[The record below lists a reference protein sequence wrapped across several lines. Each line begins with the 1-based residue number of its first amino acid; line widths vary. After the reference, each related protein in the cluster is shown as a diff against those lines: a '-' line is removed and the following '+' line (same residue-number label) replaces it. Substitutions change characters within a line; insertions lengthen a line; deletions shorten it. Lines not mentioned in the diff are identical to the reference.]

1 MSNVLRF
8 ALTHQVL
15 LDLAKERL
23 ASVTKDH
30 GRYKSILEG
39 LAAQCLCQLNEAKL
53 VLRCRKAD
61 ENLVKVIVKR
71 RKIQKLNCPTGRKS
85 SFRYCPSNYNPIPEF
100 NL

>member
-1 MSNVLRF
+1 MSNVVRF
-8 ALTHQVL
+8 VLTYQVL

-39 LAAQCLCQLNEAKL
+39 LTAQCLCQLNEAKL

-61 ENLVKVIVKR
+61 ENLVKVIDKR
-71 RKIQKLNCPTGRKS
+71 RKIAKVNCPTGRNS
-85 SFRYCPSNYNPIPEF
+85 SFGFYRINYNKIPEF
-100 NL
+100 KL